1 MCSLARALR
10 TCVVQPERWAPGRS
24 PGRVVSSF
32 MAHPNGRTIPLEL
45 IEKLPKTD
53 LHVHLDGSLRLST
66 ILELAERQSIELP
79 ARDADGLRTAMH
91 LGRELRLARRV
102 PQGVRR
108 HAARDADR
116 GVAPPHRL
124 RARRGRRA
132 RERPLHGGALRADAA
147 HAARPQADDGGRERA
162 RGAARGAGQARHRV
176 ERHHLRHPQRLAREL
191 ARDGGAGGR
200 VQGPRRRGVRPR
212 RARSTTTR
220 PSTTRRP
227 SSSFATTTS
236 T

>member
-1 MCSLARALR
+1 
-10 TCVVQPERWAPGRS
+10 
-24 PGRVVSSF
+24 
-32 MAHPNGRTIPLEL
+32 MAHPTGRAIPLEL

-66 ILELAERQSIELP
+66 ILELAEKQKIELP
-79 ARDADGLRTAMH
+79 ARDADGLRDGDAP
-91 LGRELRLARRV
+91 RAELRLARRV

-116 GVAPPHRL
+116 GVAPAHRL

-132 RERPLHGGALRADAA
+132 RERPLHGGSLRADAA
-147 HAARPQADDGGRERA
+147 HAARPQAHDRGRERP
-162 RGAARGAGQARHRV
+162 RGAARGAGEARHRV
-176 ERHHLRHPQRLAREL
+176 ERHHLRHPQRLARA
-191 ARDGGAGGR
+191 ARSR
-200 VQGPRRRGVRPR
+200 WRSSRSRT
-212 RARSTTTR
+212 RAAASSASTSRAPSTTTR
-220 PSTTRRP
+220 PSTTRRR